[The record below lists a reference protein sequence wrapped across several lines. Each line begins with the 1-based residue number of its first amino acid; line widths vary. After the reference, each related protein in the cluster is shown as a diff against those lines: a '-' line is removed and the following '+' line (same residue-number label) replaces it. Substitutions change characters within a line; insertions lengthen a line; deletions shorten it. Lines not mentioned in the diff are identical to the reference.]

1 MTHRSTP
8 GAPGA
13 PGVPDASGDT
23 GVPAVPGDTGTPAV
37 RVVADGSSAGA
48 VADGS
53 GTPAAR
59 GRFPWGPMARMAGR
73 RAVAAVPVLLLVTFG
88 VFAVAAASPFDPVKA
103 YAGTAGLTASQENLD
118 QLRANLGADQPLVPR
133 WWDWLTSAL
142 TGDLGD
148 SSVMRQ
154 PVADVI
160 AERIGW
166 SVLLAAAAFAVAVL
180 AGTVLGVLA
189 ARRQGGMLDRT
200 VTSVA
205 YTLEAAP
212 AFWLG
217 LLAIWVFALKL
228 GVLPAGGLTDTASD
242 TVTFGQVASHLVL
255 PALVL
260 GFSQLPWFLLYVRQ
274 GVADAL
280 EEDPVRGARARGL
293 SERTVLLGHAL
304 RSGLLPV
311 LTLIGSRVPELIT
324 GALLVETV
332 FSWPGIAAATV
343 QAAMSVDFPLLAALT
358 VLATAAVLLGNLLS
372 DLLYALADPRV
383 GFHG

>member
-1 MTHRSTP
+1 
-8 GAPGA
+8 
-13 PGVPDASGDT
+13 
-23 GVPAVPGDTGTPAV
+23 
-37 RVVADGSSAGA
+37 
-48 VADGS
+48 
-53 GTPAAR
+53 
-59 GRFPWGPMARMAGR
+59 MARMAGR
-73 RAVAAVPVLLLVTFG
+73 RTLFAAPILLAVTFG

-103 YAGTAGLTASQENLD
+103 YTGTAGLTATQENLD
-118 QLRANLGADQPLVPR
+118 QIRANLGVDDPFVTR
-133 WWDWLTSAL
+133 WWNWLTSAL
-142 TGDLGD
+142 QGDLGD

-166 SVLLAAAAFAVAVL
+166 SVLLAVTAFAVAIL
-180 AGTVLGVLA
+180 LGTTLGVLA
-189 ARRQGGMLDRT
+189 ARRRGGWLDRCA
-200 VTSVA
+200 SSAA

-217 LLAIWVFALKL
+217 LLAIWFFALEL

-242 TVTFGQVASHLVL
+242 VITFGQVASHLVL
-255 PALVL
+255 PAAVL
-260 GFSQLPWFLLYVRQ
+260 GISQLPWFFLYVRQ

-293 SERTVLLGHAL
+293 GEGTVLVGHAL
-304 RSGLLPV
+304 RSGMLPM
-311 LTLIGSRVPELIT
+311 LTLVGSRVPELIT

-343 QAAMSVDFPLLAALT
+343 EAATSVDFPLLAALT

-372 DLLYALADPRV
+372 DLLYGLADPRV
-383 GFHG
+383 GFDG

>member
-1 MTHRSTP
+1 
-8 GAPGA
+8 
-13 PGVPDASGDT
+13 
-23 GVPAVPGDTGTPAV
+23 
-37 RVVADGSSAGA
+37 
-48 VADGS
+48 
-53 GTPAAR
+53 
-59 GRFPWGPMARMAGR
+59 MARMAGR
-73 RAVAAVPVLLLVTFG
+73 RALFAVPVLLVVTFG

-118 QLRANLGADQPLVPR
+118 QLRANLGVDQPLVPR
-133 WWDWLTSAL
+133 WWHWLTSAA

-160 AERIGW
+160 TERIGW
-166 SVLLAAAAFAVAVL
+166 SALLAATAFAVAIL
-180 AGTVLGVLA
+180 LGTALGVLA
-189 ARRQGGMLDRT
+189 ARRSGGWLDRC
-200 VTSVA
+200 VSSAA

-217 LLAIWVFALKL
+217 LLAIWFFALEL

-242 TVTFGQVASHLVL
+242 TVTFDQVATHLVL

-260 GFSQLPWFLLYVRQ
+260 GVSQLPWFFLYVRQ

-280 EEDPVRGARARGL
+280 DEDPVRGARARGL
-293 SERTVLLGHAL
+293 DERTVLLKHAL
-304 RSGLLPV
+304 RSGMLPM

-324 GALLVETV
+324 GALLVESV

-343 QAAMSVDFPLLAALT
+343 QAATSVDFPLLAALT

-372 DLLYALADPRV
+372 DLLYGLADPRV
-383 GFHG
+383 GFDG

>member
-1 MTHRSTP
+1 
-8 GAPGA
+8 
-13 PGVPDASGDT
+13 
-23 GVPAVPGDTGTPAV
+23 
-37 RVVADGSSAGA
+37 
-48 VADGS
+48 
-53 GTPAAR
+53 
-59 GRFPWGPMARMAGR
+59 MARMAGR
-73 RAVAAVPVLLLVTFG
+73 RALFAVPVLLLVTFG

-103 YAGTAGLTASQENLD
+103 YAGTAGLTATQENLD
-118 QLRANLGADQPLVPR
+118 QLRANLGVDQPLVPR
-133 WWDWLTSAL
+133 WWHWLTSAA

-160 AERIGW
+160 AERLGW
-166 SVLLAAAAFAVAVL
+166 STLLAATAFAVAVL
-180 AGTVLGVLA
+180 LGTALGVLA
-189 ARRQGGMLDRT
+189 ARRPGGWLDRI
-200 VTSVA
+200 TSSAA

-217 LLAIWVFALKL
+217 LLAIWFFALKL
-228 GVLPAGGLTDTASD
+228 GALPAGGLTDTGSD
-242 TVTFGQVASHLVL
+242 TVSFDQVVRHLVL

-260 GFSQLPWFLLYVRQ
+260 GVSQLPWFFLYVRQ

-280 EEDPVRGARARGL
+280 EEDAVRGARARGL
-293 SERTVLLGHAL
+293 AEPTVLLGHAL
-304 RSGLLPV
+304 RSGMLPM

-343 QAAMSVDFPLLAALT
+343 QAAVSVDFPLLAALT

-372 DLLYALADPRV
+372 DLLYGLADPRV
-383 GFHG
+383 GFDG

>member
-1 MTHRSTP
+1 M
-8 GAPGA
+8 
-13 PGVPDASGDT
+13 
-23 GVPAVPGDTGTPAV
+23 
-37 RVVADGSSAGA
+37 
-48 VADGS
+48 
-53 GTPAAR
+53 
-59 GRFPWGPMARMAGR
+59 
-73 RAVAAVPVLLLVTFG
+73 VTFG

-103 YAGTAGLTASQENLD
+103 YAGSAGLTASQENLD
-118 QLRANLGADQPLVPR
+118 QLRANLGADQPLVTR
-133 WWDWLTSAL
+133 WWDWLTAAL

-148 SSVMRQ
+148 SSVLRQ

-160 AERIGW
+160 GERLGW
-166 SVLLAAAAFAVAVL
+166 SVLLAATAFLVAIVL
-180 AGTVLGVLA
+180 GTGLGVLA
-189 ARRQGGMLDRT
+189 GRRPGGWLDRC
-200 VTSVA
+200 VSSLA

-217 LLAIWVFALKL
+217 LLAIWFFALKL
-228 GVLPAGGLTDTASD
+228 DVLPAGGLTDTASD

-255 PALVL
+255 PAAVL
-260 GFSQLPWFLLYVRQ
+260 GVSQLPWFYLYVRQ

-304 RSGLLPV
+304 RSGMLPM
-311 LTLIGSRVPELIT
+311 LTLVGSRVPELIT

-343 QAAMSVDFPLLAALT
+343 QAATSVDFPLLAALT

-372 DLLYALADPRV
+372 DLLYGIADPRV
-383 GFHG
+383 GFDG

>member
-1 MTHRSTP
+1 
-8 GAPGA
+8 
-13 PGVPDASGDT
+13 
-23 GVPAVPGDTGTPAV
+23 
-37 RVVADGSSAGA
+37 
-48 VADGS
+48 
-53 GTPAAR
+53 
-59 GRFPWGPMARMAGR
+59 MARMAGR
-73 RAVAAVPVLLLVTFG
+73 RALFAVPVLLVVTFA

-118 QLRANLGADQPLVPR
+118 QLRANLGVDQPLAER
-133 WWDWLTSAL
+133 WWTWLTSAL

-166 SVLLAAAAFAVAVL
+166 SALLAATAFAVAIL
-180 AGTVLGVLA
+180 LGTALGVLA
-189 ARRQGGMLDRT
+189 ARRRGGWLDR
-200 VTSVA
+200 SVSSAA

-217 LLAIWVFALKL
+217 LLAIWFFALEL
-228 GVLPAGGLTDTASD
+228 GVLPAGGLTDTASE
-242 TVTFGQVASHLVL
+242 TVTFAQVASHLVL

-260 GFSQLPWFLLYVRQ
+260 GVSQLPWFFLYVRQ

-280 EEDPVRGARARGL
+280 DEDPVRGARARGL
-293 SERTVLLGHAL
+293 NERTVLLGHAL
-304 RSGLLPV
+304 RSGMLPM

-343 QAAMSVDFPLLAALT
+343 QAATSVDFPLLAALT

-372 DLLYALADPRV
+372 DLLYGLADPRV
-383 GFHG
+383 GFDG